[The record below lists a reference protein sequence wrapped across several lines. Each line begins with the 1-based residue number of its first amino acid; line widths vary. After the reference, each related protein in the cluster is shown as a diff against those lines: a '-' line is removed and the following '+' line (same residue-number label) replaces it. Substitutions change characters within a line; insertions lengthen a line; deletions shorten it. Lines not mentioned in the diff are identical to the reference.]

1 MCEHCDVNII
11 CSCVFLASKPQW
23 KSRPQR
29 KRHRSGNTDDDE
41 TDDDAPVQTRKD
53 SNLGFMTAKD
63 QYVSILSCVYH
74 INYECL
80 CISVCVC
87 VCVCVCA
94 CVCAWVCGC
103 T

>member
-1 MCEHCDVNII
+1 ML
-11 CSCVFLASKPQW
+11 LASKPQW

-63 QYVSILSCVYH
+63 QYVSILSCVYD

-80 CISVCVC
+80 YMSISVCVR
-87 VCVCVCA
+87 VCVRDHTQDPLE
-94 CVCAWVCGC
+94 WSQ
-103 T
+103 